1 MRVVF
6 PAVLDG
12 FECADGDCA
21 CRQALRAA
29 TAAKSP
35 VAGQFPFRDTEKA
48 LLRGAARV
56 AGGHGPVAKAASVVG
71 DFPIAA
77 VATPSG
83 AELYFSTLCPMV
95 RAYVVAAEET
105 VDLARSEGGWRA
117 ALQVFQPTSGMKAV
131 SLTGASAMPWRS
143 YQRMRDQ
150 LLDINADTTQS
161 LLARMARAAYLV
173 DQVITEL
180 AVPTQPVLLTPRAFL
195 AFRSHL
201 EVRME
206 AADAK
211 GLAAFVGKA
220 APLFP
225 DLDLDEDQ
233 LRVLAK
239 ALAEGWREPLRLWV
253 APAEQTASMALE
265 AYLAL
270 RYFAIPL
277 DRDQSLERGH
287 AELQEGFGVG
297 LRIAAALGHTVGQIL
312 QPVQLLA
319 CLALGEALV
328 ADAGKPLP
336 IFARPI
342 DSHDRGPRMAD
353 LDMTL
358 ESLA

>member
-12 FECADGDCA
+12 FECGDGDCA
-21 CRQALRAA
+21 CREAMRAA
-29 TAAKSP
+29 AAVKGAVP
-35 VAGQFPFRDTEKA
+35 GQFPFRDTEKA
-48 LLRGAARV
+48 LLRGAARLA
-56 AGGHGPVAKAASVVG
+56 AGNGPVAKPAVLVG

-77 VATPSG
+77 LATPSG

-95 RAYVVAAEET
+95 RAYVVAAEEA
-105 VDLARSEGGWRA
+105 VDLAHSEGGWRA
-117 ALQVFQPTSGMKAV
+117 PLQVFQPAGITKAV
-131 SLTGASAMPWRS
+131 PLAGAAVIPWRS
-143 YQRMRDQ
+143 YQKLREL
-150 LLDINADTTQS
+150 LLDINADSTLS
-161 LLARMARAAYLV
+161 LLARLARAAHLV
-173 DQVITEL
+173 DQVIGEL
-180 AVPTQPVLLTPRAFL
+180 TVPTQPALLTPRAFL

-201 EVRME
+201 EVRMA
-206 AADAK
+206 AADGKA
-211 GLAAFVGKA
+211 LAAFVAKA

-225 DLDLDEDQ
+225 DLDLDQDQ
-233 LRVLAK
+233 LRTLGK
-239 ALAEGWREPLRLWV
+239 ALGEDWREPLRLWV
-253 APAEQTASMALE
+253 APAERVASMALE

-287 AELQEGFGVG
+287 AELQEGIALG
-297 LRIAAALGHTVGQIL
+297 LRIAAALGRTLEQAL
-312 QPVQLLA
+312 EPVQLLA
-319 CLALGEALV
+319 CLALAEALV

-336 IFARPI
+336 IFERPQ